1 MSKFQGHQ
9 TAHVR
14 CNPHTFARR
23 DIEMTASNASEA
35 NKALVLA
42 GIKGA
47 FIDRDPAVLD
57 RLFRSDYHQH
67 NPLIA
72 NGTAAIKAI
81 IAGLSPDFRYE
92 PGLVVADGEYVMIQ
106 PVHRMG
112 PEAVGCGQY
121 IPRRQWQ
128 DCRTLGCHAGRGPS
142 NAKRQWP

>member
-1 MSKFQGHQ
+1 
-9 TAHVR
+9 
-14 CNPHTFARR
+14 
-23 DIEMTASNASEA
+23 MTASNASEA

-81 IAGLSPDFRYE
+81 MAGHSPDFRYE
-92 PGLVVADGEYVMIQ
+92 PGLVVADGEYVIHGRYTRWARSRWLRSIYSASPMARLQNTGMSCRKRSQQRKAPMAIACSR
-106 PVHRMG
+106 VSSGDVEH
-112 PEAVGCGQY
+112 EARS
-121 IPRRQWQ
+121 I
-128 DCRTLGCHAGRGPS
+128 
-142 NAKRQWP
+142 K

>member
-1 MSKFQGHQ
+1 
-9 TAHVR
+9 
-14 CNPHTFARR
+14 
-23 DIEMTASNASEA
+23 MTASNASEA

-92 PGLVVADGEYVMIQ
+92 PGLVVADGEYVMI
-106 PVHRMG
+106 HGRYTGWG
-112 PEAVGCGQY
+112 PKPLVAVDIFRVANGKIAEHWDVMQEEVPATQSANGHSMF
-121 IPRRQWQ
+121 
-128 DCRTLGCHAGRGPS
+128 TG
-142 NAKRQWP
+142 K